1 MKCEIMNLK
10 EIKNIG
16 FIGLGV
22 MGSPMCKN
30 LVKNKQWHIIVHD
43 LDNSKEKEL
52 EKNGASIAKNLSE
65 LFNLADMVITC
76 LPGGDF
82 VKDIYLGKEKIV
94 SEIKPNKFIIDMST
108 SQPDLMIE
116 LNKLITKK
124 GSFFADAPIART
136 RQAARDGTLAIMVGS
151 KREVY
156 ERIFPILEFMGNN
169 IMHCGDVGTG
179 QITKILNNMILFQT
193 VVALSE
199 AANIAEK
206 YDMSVEDLFE
216 NITKCSGDSF
226 ALRNHGLKSI
236 AQNHFPSPAFSS
248 EYALKD
254 LSYAINLGK
263 THNLN
268 LPGAN
273 TAKKLLEKSI
283 KNGDKDLYFPVI
295 KKHFG

>member
-82 VKDIYLGKEKIV
+82 VKEIYLGKEKIV

-206 YDMSVEDLFE
+206 YNMSVEDLFE

-236 AQNHFPSPAFSS
+236 AKNEFPSPAFSS

-254 LSYAINLGK
+254 LCYAINLGK

-268 LPGAN
+268 LPGAKS
-273 TAKKLLEKSI
+273 AKSLLEKSI
-283 KNGDKDLYFPVI
+283 KNGDKDSYFPVL
-295 KKHFG
+295 KKHFN

>member
-206 YDMSVEDLFE
+206 YNMSVEDLFE

-273 TAKKLLEKSI
+273 TAKMLLEKSI

-295 KKHFG
+295 KKHFD

>member
-206 YDMSVEDLFE
+206 YNMSVEDLFE

-273 TAKKLLEKSI
+273 TAKMLLEKSI

>member
-10 EIKNIG
+10 QIKNIG

-30 LVKNKQWHIIVHD
+30 LLKNKQWHIIVHD

-52 EKNGASIAKNLSE
+52 GKNGATIATNLNE
-65 LFNLADMVITC
+65 LFNLADMIITC

-82 VKDIYLGKEKIV
+82 VKDIYLGEKQIT

-151 KREVY
+151 TKEVY
-156 ERIFPILEFMGNN
+156 KRIFPILEYMGKD

-179 QITKILNNMILFQT
+179 QMTKILNNMILFET

-199 AANIAEK
+199 AANIADK
-206 YDMSVEDLFE
+206 YNMSVKDLFQ
-216 NITKCSGDSF
+216 NISKCSGDSF
-226 ALRNHGLKSI
+226 ALRNHGIKSI

-263 THNLN
+263 IHNLN

-273 TAKKLLEKSI
+273 SAKKLLEKSI

-295 KKHFG
+295 KKHFN

>member
-76 LPGGDF
+76 LPEGDF
-82 VKDIYLGKEKIV
+82 VKNIYLGKEKIV

-116 LNKLITKK
+116 LSKLITKK

-206 YDMSVEDLFE
+206 YNMSVEDLFE

-263 THNLN
+263 TQNLN

-273 TAKKLLEKSI
+273 TAKMLLEKSI

>member
-1 MKCEIMNLK
+1 MI
-10 EIKNIG
+10 
-16 FIGLGV
+16 
-22 MGSPMCKN
+22 
-30 LVKNKQWHIIVHD
+30 
-43 LDNSKEKEL
+43 
-52 EKNGASIAKNLSE
+52 
-65 LFNLADMVITC
+65 ITC

-94 SEIKPNKFIIDMST
+94 SKIKPNKFFIDMST

-206 YDMSVEDLFE
+206 YNMSVEDLFE

-273 TAKKLLEKSI
+273 TAKMLLEKSI

>member
-1 MKCEIMNLK
+1 MNLNQ
-10 EIKNIG
+10 IKNIG

-30 LVKNKQWHIIVHD
+30 LIKNKQWHIIVHD

-52 EKNGASIAKNLSE
+52 GKNGATIATNLNE
-65 LFNLADMVITC
+65 LFNLADMIITC

-82 VKDIYLGKEKIV
+82 VKDIYLRDKKIA

-151 KREVY
+151 TKEVY
-156 ERIFPILEFMGNN
+156 KRIFPILEYMGKD

-179 QITKILNNMILFQT
+179 QMTKILNNMILFET

-206 YDMSVEDLFE
+206 YNMSVKDLFQ
-216 NITKCSGDSF
+216 NISKCSGDSF
-226 ALRNHGLKSI
+226 ALRNHGIKSI

-263 THNLN
+263 IHNLN

-273 TAKKLLEKSI
+273 SAKKLLEKSI

-295 KKHFG
+295 KKHFN

>member
-30 LVKNKQWHIIVHD
+30 LVKNKHWHIIVHD

-206 YDMSVEDLFE
+206 YNMSVEDLFE

>member
-65 LFNLADMVITC
+65 LFNLADMIITC

-206 YDMSVEDLFE
+206 YNMSVEDLFE

-273 TAKKLLEKSI
+273 TAKMLLEKSI

>member
-65 LFNLADMVITC
+65 LFNLSDMVITC

-206 YDMSVEDLFE
+206 YNMSVEDLFE

>member
-22 MGSPMCKN
+22 MGTPMCKN

-206 YDMSVEDLFE
+206 YNMSVEDLFE

-236 AQNHFPSPAFSS
+236 AQNYFPSPAFSS

>member
-1 MKCEIMNLK
+1 MKCEIMNLNQ
-10 EIKNIG
+10 IKNIG

-30 LVKNKQWHIIVHD
+30 LLKNKQWHIIVHD

-52 EKNGASIAKNLSE
+52 GKNGATIATNLNE
-65 LFNLADMVITC
+65 LFNLADMIITC

-82 VKDIYLGKEKIV
+82 VKDIYLGEKKIA

-124 GSFFADAPIART
+124 GSFFADAPIAKT

-151 KREVY
+151 KKEVY
-156 ERIFPILEFMGNN
+156 KRIFPILEHMGKD

-179 QITKILNNMILFQT
+179 QMTKILNNMILFET

-206 YDMSVEDLFE
+206 YNMSVKDLFQ
-216 NITKCSGDSF
+216 NISKCSGDSF
-226 ALRNHGLKSI
+226 ALRNHGIKSI

-263 THNLN
+263 IHNLN

-283 KNGDKDLYFPVI
+283 RNGDKDLYFPVI
-295 KKHFG
+295 KKHFD

>member
-30 LVKNKQWHIIVHD
+30 LVKNKHWHIIVHD

-206 YDMSVEDLFE
+206 YNMSVEDLFE

-263 THNLN
+263 THSLN

-273 TAKKLLEKSI
+273 IAKKLLEKSI

>member
-52 EKNGASIAKNLSE
+52 EKNGASIAKNINE
-65 LFNLADMVITC
+65 LFDVADMIITC

-82 VKDIYLGKEKIV
+82 VREIYLGEKKIV
-94 SEIKPNKFIIDMST
+94 SEINPDKLIIDMST

-136 RQAARDGTLAIMVGS
+136 RQAAKDGTLAIMVGS
-151 KREVY
+151 KKQVY
-156 ERIFPILEFMGNN
+156 NRIFPILEYMGKD

-179 QITKILNNMILFQT
+179 QMTKILNNMILFET

-206 YDMSVEDLFE
+206 YDMSVKNLFE

-268 LPGAN
+268 LPGAYS
-273 TAKKLLEKSI
+273 AKKLLKKSI
-283 KNGDKDLYFPVI
+283 MNGDKDLYFPVI

>member
-22 MGSPMCKN
+22 MGGPMCKN
-30 LVKNKQWHIIVHD
+30 LVKNRNWHIIVHD

-206 YDMSVEDLFE
+206 YDMSVENLFE

-263 THNLN
+263 THSLN
-268 LPGAN
+268 LPGSN
-273 TAKKLLEKSI
+273 IAKKLLEKSI

>member
-206 YDMSVEDLFE
+206 YNMSVEDLFE

-263 THNLN
+263 THSLN

-273 TAKKLLEKSI
+273 IAKKLLEKSI

>member
-10 EIKNIG
+10 QIKNIG

-22 MGSPMCKN
+22 MGNPMCKN
-30 LVKNKQWHIIVHD
+30 LIKNKQWHIIVHD

-52 EKNGASIAKNLSE
+52 GKNGARIATNLNE
-65 LFNLADMVITC
+65 LFNLADMIITC

-82 VKDIYLGKEKIV
+82 VKDIYLGEKQIT

-151 KREVY
+151 TKEVY
-156 ERIFPILEFMGNN
+156 KRIFPILEYMGKD

-179 QITKILNNMILFQT
+179 QMTKILNNMILFET

-199 AANIAEK
+199 AANIADK
-206 YDMSVEDLFE
+206 YNMSVKDLFQ
-216 NITKCSGDSF
+216 NISKCSGDSF
-226 ALRNHGLKSI
+226 ALRNHGIKSI

-263 THNLN
+263 IHNLN

-273 TAKKLLEKSI
+273 SAKKLLEKSI

-295 KKHFG
+295 KKHFN

>member
-52 EKNGASIAKNLSE
+52 EKNGASIAKNLNE
-65 LFNLADMVITC
+65 LFNVADMIITC

-82 VKDIYLGKEKIV
+82 VKEIYFGEKKIV
-94 SEIKPNKFIIDMST
+94 SEINPDKLIIDMST

-136 RQAARDGTLAIMVGS
+136 IMCHCLFLSRFLHIGLPITP
-151 KREVY
+151 KPTKP
-156 ERIFPILEFMGNN
+156 IFL
-169 IMHCGDVGTG
+169 
-179 QITKILNNMILFQT
+179 ITFKFII
-193 VVALSE
+193 S
-199 AANIAEK
+199 
-206 YDMSVEDLFE
+206 
-216 NITKCSGDSF
+216 
-226 ALRNHGLKSI
+226 
-236 AQNHFPSPAFSS
+236 HF
-248 EYALKD
+248 
-254 LSYAINLGK
+254 IC
-263 THNLN
+263 
-268 LPGAN
+268 
-273 TAKKLLEKSI
+273 
-283 KNGDKDLYFPVI
+283 
-295 KKHFG
+295 

>member
-169 IMHCGDVGTG
+169 IMHCGDVGAG

-206 YDMSVEDLFE
+206 YNMSVEDLFE

-236 AQNHFPSPAFSS
+236 AQNYFPSPAFSS

-263 THNLN
+263 TQNLN

-273 TAKKLLEKSI
+273 TAKMLLEKSI

>member
-10 EIKNIG
+10 QIKNIG

-30 LVKNKQWHIIVHD
+30 LIKNKQWHIIVHD

-52 EKNGASIAKNLSE
+52 GKNGATIATNLNE
-65 LFNLADMVITC
+65 LFNLADMIITC

-82 VKDIYLGKEKIV
+82 VKDIYLREKKIA

-136 RQAARDGTLAIMVGS
+136 RKAARDGTLAIMVGS
-151 KREVY
+151 TKEVY
-156 ERIFPILEFMGNN
+156 KRIFPILEYMGKD

-179 QITKILNNMILFQT
+179 QMTKILNNMILFET

-199 AANIAEK
+199 AANIADK
-206 YDMSVEDLFE
+206 YNMSVKDLFQ
-216 NITKCSGDSF
+216 NISKCSGDSF
-226 ALRNHGLKSI
+226 ALRNHGIKSI

-263 THNLN
+263 IHNLN

-273 TAKKLLEKSI
+273 SAKKLLEKSI

-295 KKHFG
+295 KKHFN

>member
-10 EIKNIG
+10 QIKNIG

-30 LVKNKQWHIIVHD
+30 LLKNKQWHIIVHD

-52 EKNGASIAKNLSE
+52 GKNGATIATNLNE
-65 LFNLADMVITC
+65 LFNLADMIITC

-82 VKDIYLGKEKIV
+82 VKDIYLGEKKIA

-151 KREVY
+151 TKEVY
-156 ERIFPILEFMGNN
+156 KRIFPILEYMGKD

-179 QITKILNNMILFQT
+179 QMTKILNNMILFET

-199 AANIAEK
+199 AANIADK
-206 YDMSVEDLFE
+206 YNMSVKDLFQ
-216 NITKCSGDSF
+216 NISKCSGDSF
-226 ALRNHGLKSI
+226 ALRNHGIKSI

-263 THNLN
+263 IHNLN

-273 TAKKLLEKSI
+273 SAKKLLQKSI

-295 KKHFG
+295 KKHFN

>member
-94 SEIKPNKFIIDMST
+94 SKIKPNKFIIDMST

-206 YDMSVEDLFE
+206 YNMSVEDLFE

>member
-206 YDMSVEDLFE
+206 YNMSVEDLFE

-273 TAKKLLEKSI
+273 SAKKLLKKSI
-283 KNGDKDLYFPVI
+283 MNGDKDLYFPVI
-295 KKHFG
+295 KNHFG

>member
-136 RQAARDGTLAIMVGS
+136 RQAAKDGTLAIMVGS
-151 KREVY
+151 KKEVY
-156 ERIFPILEFMGNN
+156 KRIFPILEFMGNN
-169 IMHCGDVGTG
+169 IMHCGDVGAG

-206 YDMSVEDLFE
+206 YNMSVEDLFE

-263 THNLN
+263 TQNLN

-273 TAKKLLEKSI
+273 TAKMLLEKSI

>member
-1 MKCEIMNLK
+1 MKCEIMSLK

-30 LVKNKQWHIIVHD
+30 LLKNKKWHIIVHD

-52 EKNGASIAKNLSE
+52 EKNGASIAKNLNE
-65 LFNLADMVITC
+65 LFNVADMIITC

-82 VKDIYLGKEKIV
+82 VREIYLGEKKIV
-94 SEIKPNKFIIDMST
+94 SEINPDKLIIDMST

-136 RQAARDGTLAIMVGS
+136 RQAAKDGTLAIMVGS
-151 KREVY
+151 KKEVY
-156 ERIFPILEFMGNN
+156 KRILPILEYMGKD

-179 QITKILNNMILFQT
+179 QITKILNNMILFET

-206 YDMSVEDLFE
+206 YNMSVEDLFE

-263 THNLN
+263 THKLQ
-268 LPGAN
+268 LPGAH
-273 TAKKLLEKSI
+273 TAKNLLEKSI
-283 KNGDKDLYFPVI
+283 KNVSRL
-295 KKHFG
+295 KHFR

>member
-206 YDMSVEDLFE
+206 YNMSVEDLFE

-263 THNLN
+263 THSLN

>member
-1 MKCEIMNLK
+1 MKCEIMIFR
-10 EIKNIG
+10 EIQNIG

-30 LVKNKQWHIIVHD
+30 LIKNKNWNILVHD
-43 LDNSKEKEL
+43 LDRVKEKDL
-52 EKNGASIAKNLSE
+52 QNQGASIAKNQE
-65 LFNLADMVITC
+65 EVFNNSDMVITC

-82 VKDIYLGKEKIV
+82 VRDLYFGDKQLVSKLASEKLIV
-94 SEIKPNKFIIDMST
+94 DMST

-116 LNKLITKK
+116 LNKHIISK
-124 GSFFADAPIART
+124 GSYFADAPIART
-136 RQAARDGTLAIMVGS
+136 RQAAKDGTLAIMVGS
-151 KREVY
+151 EKIVY
-156 ERIFPILEFMGNN
+156 EKILPVLEYMGKD
-169 IMHCGDVGTG
+169 IMYCGHVGTG
-179 QITKILNNMILFQT
+179 QMTKILNNMILFET

-206 YDMSVEDLFE
+206 YDINVKDLFK
-216 NITKCSGDSF
+216 NISKCSGDSF

-236 AQNHFPSPAFSS
+236 AENYYPTPAFSS

-254 LSYAINLGK
+254 LSYALDLGK
-263 THNLN
+263 THKLN

-273 TAKKLLEKSI
+273 SAKKLLEASI

-295 KKHFG
+295 KKQLS

>member
-52 EKNGASIAKNLSE
+52 EKIGASIAKNLSE

-156 ERIFPILEFMGNN
+156 DRIFPILEFMGNN

-206 YDMSVEDLFE
+206 YNMSVEDLFE

-273 TAKKLLEKSI
+273 TAKMLLEKSI